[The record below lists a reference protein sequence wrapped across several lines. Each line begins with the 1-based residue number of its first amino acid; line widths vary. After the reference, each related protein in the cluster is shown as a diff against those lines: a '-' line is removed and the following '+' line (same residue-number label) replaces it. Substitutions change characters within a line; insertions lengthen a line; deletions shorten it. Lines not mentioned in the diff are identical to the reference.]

1 MKKIP
6 EPNKAKK
13 YHKLYL
19 KGENKKT
26 CKLPKTVT

>member
-13 YHKLYL
+13 YHELYL
-19 KGENKKT
+19 KVEDKKT